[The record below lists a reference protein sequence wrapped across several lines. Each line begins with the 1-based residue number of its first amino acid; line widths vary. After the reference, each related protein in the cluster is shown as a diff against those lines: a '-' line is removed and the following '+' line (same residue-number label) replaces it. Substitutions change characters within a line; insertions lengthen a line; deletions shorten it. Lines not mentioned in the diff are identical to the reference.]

1 MTADELKYVR
11 NFCYCYPRWKNATV
25 QAGISAVN
33 YDGMPHGTNV
43 SRPTESAVVS
53 GLRDYAPHKC
63 RIIEDA
69 VREVDSGLYKWLLM
83 GVTQK
88 RMTYYALCTK
98 HGMPVSA
105 RTYGRKRRQIY
116 EKILE
121 EI

>member
-43 SRPTESAVVS
+43 SRPTETAVVS
-53 GLRDYAPHKC
+53 GLRHYAPHKC
-63 RIIEDA
+63 KIIEDA

-116 EKILE
+116 ERILE
-121 EI
+121 KI